1 MSLVKE
7 LAVHAKTA
15 AGELARLQPA
25 AKNQA
30 LNYIADQLIADS
42 KEIIQANALDLQKG
56 KKSGLPEPL
65 LDRLALDQSRLNDIA
80 EGIHQIA
87 ALKDPIG
94 EVIESWT
101 RPNGLKINKVRVPIG
116 VVGIIYEGRP
126 NVTVDAAALCLKA
139 GSAVILRGSST
150 ALNSNRALVKATKK
164 ALAKTNVPTA
174 AVQLVDSTD
183 RADVN
188 ELLKLKGLIDL
199 VIPRGGAG
207 LIQSVV
213 QNATV
218 PVIETGVGN
227 CHIYIDQDADPQMAL
242 DILLNAKCQRYGVC
256 NAAETLLVHQKIA
269 APWLPQAIEALKAK
283 GVTVRGCGQ
292 TQKLANDVEPATE
305 SDWEWEFLAPI
316 IAVKVVNDLNEAIAH
331 IQRYGTGHSEAIVT
345 DNRENAD
352 IFLRSVDAAAVYH
365 NASTRFTDGFEFGFG
380 AEIGIST
387 QKLHARGPMGLKE
400 LTSYKYIVLGSGQT
414 RA

>member
-126 NVTVDAAALCLKA
+126 NVTVDATALCLKA